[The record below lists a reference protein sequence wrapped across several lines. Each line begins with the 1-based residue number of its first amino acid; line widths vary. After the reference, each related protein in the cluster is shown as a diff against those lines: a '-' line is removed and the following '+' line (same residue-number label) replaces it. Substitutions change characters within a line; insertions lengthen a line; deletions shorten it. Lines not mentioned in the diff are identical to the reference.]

1 MDLKEADQVGES
13 MINLAQ
19 DRDMWQNLVITVS

>member
-1 MDLKEADQVGES
+1 

-19 DRDMWQNLVITVS
+19 DRDVLLAVVYVPLGFKKCREISD